1 MYLKENSKKMIKKFS
16 NLIFKGKGPIVVI
29 STLSLSLLFCVNQL
43 KQEFVKSEASTFKE
57 EVVVKNKEVKLENVS
72 YNKKDTK
79 DVKVKK
85 EKLEEK
91 LEDISNVKNKDSK
104 SEISMPNF
112 NNEFIDR
119 LKNDTVAVCKD
130 YGLYPSVMMA
140 QAIIESDWGRS
151 GLSVNA
157 NNFFGVKARQG
168 QNYVVMAT
176 QEDDGKGNLYW
187 IDDAFAKYDNLY
199 ESMEGNALVLYNN
212 YNLYYGAF
220 RKNTNSYADA
230 TYWLTGRYAT
240 DTNYYK
246 TLNRV
251 IEQYG
256 LYQLDTI
263 NPE

>member
-1 MYLKENSKKMIKKFS
+1 MYLKENNKKIIRKFS
-16 NLIFKGKGPIVVI
+16 NLIFTGKGPIVVI
-29 STLSLSLLFCVNQL
+29 SILSLSLLFCINQL
-43 KQEFVKSEASTFKE
+43 KQGFVKSEASTFKE
-57 EVVVKNKEVKLENVS
+57 EFVVKNKEVKLENVS

-79 DVKVKK
+79 DVKVKE
-85 EKLEEK
+85 EKVEEK

-104 SEISMPNF
+104 SDVPMPNF
-112 NNEFIDR
+112 NNTFIDR
-119 LKNDTVAVCKD
+119 LKTDIVAVCKD

-151 GLSVNA
+151 GLAVNA
-157 NNFFGVKARQG
+157 NNFFGVKARKG
-168 QNYVVMAT
+168 QKYVIMPT
-176 QEDDGKGNLYW
+176 QEDDGNGNLYW
-187 IDDAFAKYDNLY
+187 ISDAFAKYDNLY

-220 RKNTNSYADA
+220 RKNTNSYMDA

-256 LYQLDTI
+256 LYQLDAI
-263 NPE
+263 NQ